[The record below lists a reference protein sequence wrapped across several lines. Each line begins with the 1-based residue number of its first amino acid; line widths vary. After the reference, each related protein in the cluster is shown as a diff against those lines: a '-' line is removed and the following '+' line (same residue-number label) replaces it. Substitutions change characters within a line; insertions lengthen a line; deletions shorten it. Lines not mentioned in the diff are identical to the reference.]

1 MVLIVNTTSDTS
13 VTDTIRS
20 EIEKRSAK
28 AATATSPTTTPEA
41 TTPTAASPTPDIEII
56 EAASLNISHCIGCNY
71 CWLKTPGVCT
81 IKDDY
86 EIILKKVV
94 HADQLWVISD
104 TALGFLD
111 HKGKNIFDRILPIA
125 TMYLRFKGDQMR
137 HIPRYDQRTD
147 IGIIYR
153 GDAEKDYLKR
163 WTGRAALNFESR
175 SLGVFESNE
184 AKETVS
190 CMCL

>member
-13 VTDTIRS
+13 VTDELKKNLEGTGVD
-20 EIEKRSAK
+20 A
-28 AATATSPTTTPEA
+28 
-41 TTPTAASPTPDIEII
+41 EII
-56 EAASLNISHCIGCNY
+56 EAYTLKISHCIGCNY
-71 CWLKTPGVCT
+71 CWLKTPGECA

-86 EIILKKVV
+86 EIILKEFI

-125 TMYLRFKGDQMR
+125 TMYLKFTGDQMR
-137 HIPRYDQRTD
+137 HVPRYDTRTD

-153 GDAEKDYLKR
+153 GEAQKDYLER
-163 WTGRAALNFESR
+163 WNARAALNFESR
-175 SLGVFESNE
+175 ALGVFESSNIKE
-184 AKETVS
+184 AVS
-190 CMCL
+190 CMC